1 MLLLQTGALLAA
13 LTSAPDPSAVR
24 ESPPPQTAAPTA
36 AAVAHAGRPRFAD
49 VRLSTGVRLRYA
61 EQGDA
66 SAPPVILLHGYSDSW
81 FSWSEVM
88 PRLAARHRVFAL
100 DQRGHGDSDRPASGY
115 AMRDLAADVVA
126 FMDARGIPRAAVVG
140 HSMGSIVAR
149 EVVRLAPARVS
160 QLVLVG
166 SATTARNEVVLGLQ
180 KDVDAL
186 VDPVPTAFARE
197 FQVGTAHR
205 PVPSAFMDRAV
216 AESLKLP
223 AAVWRQLIAGIV
235 DAPTAT
241 ARPDAPRIPTLVL
254 WGDRDAIFPRS
265 EQDALLRAYQ
275 PSTLTVYAGTGHAL
289 HWEEPERF
297 ARDVLAFLATA
308 PTRTARA
315 RGGPSADEPAQA
327 GDPHAAHSAHAA
339 PPAAAPAADSVPL
352 YTDLG
357 DHHYAV
363 STRVPLAQRYF
374 DQGLRLYYAFNHAE
388 AIRAFDEAARLDPRC
403 AMCHWGTA
411 LAYGPNINL
420 PMDSAAGVAAHA
432 ALQRARAVAAH
443 ATPRERALIDALA
456 RRYAAVPPAER
467 AGLDTAYAR
476 AMEQVARRF
485 PDDLEART
493 LHAEAL
499 MDLSPWRY
507 WNADGSPRPATP
519 VLLAQLER
527 VVRAAP
533 RHPGANHFYIHAVE
547 AVDPARALPMAE
559 RLAGLMPGAGHL
571 VHMPGHIYVRVGRYA
586 DAIRAN
592 EHAVHADESYIRDQ
606 KPALGAYTAGY
617 YPHNYDFLAF
627 AASMVGRRAQ
637 ASAAA
642 ERMLTLVPAEVMRAP
657 GMTFV
662 QHHQTRHLQLKV
674 RFADWAAILAAPA
687 PAEDLPHARAMWQYA
702 RGRALAARGDVPA
715 ADGALAS
722 LRALAA
728 DPRVASQRLEFNT
741 SGEVLG
747 IAAEVL
753 AGHVAAAR
761 GDREAAVRHLREAA
775 RREDALAY
783 GEPPE
788 WTVPVRQELG
798 AILLDAGR
806 AADAERAFRED
817 LKRFPENGWS
827 LRGLQRALAAQGK
840 DAEARAVAARVERAW
855 AGADVALK

>member
-1 MLLLQTGALLAA
+1 MLLLQTGALIAA
-13 LTSAPDPSAVR
+13 LAGAPSAPVAVER
-24 ESPPPQTAAPTA
+24 APA
-36 AAVAHAGRPRFAD
+36 DGPRFAD
-49 VRLSTGVRLRYA
+49 VRLATGVRLRYA
-61 EQGDA
+61 ESGDSA
-66 SAPPVILLHGYSDSW
+66 APPLILLHGYSDSW
-81 FSWSEVM
+81 FSWSRVL
-88 PRLAARHRVFAL
+88 PQLATRHRVFAL
-100 DQRGHGDSDRPASGY
+100 DQRGHGDSDRPARGY
-115 AMRDLAADVVA
+115 AMHDLAADVVA
-126 FMDARGIPRAAVVG
+126 FMDAQGIPRAAVVG
-140 HSMGSIVAR
+140 HSMGSMVAR
-149 EVVRLAPARVS
+149 EVVRIAPARVT

-166 SATTARNEVVLGLQ
+166 GASGARNAVLLALK

-186 VDPVPTAFARE
+186 ADPVPTTFARE
-197 FQVGTAHR
+197 FQLSTIHR
-205 PVPSAFMDRAV
+205 PIPQEFVDRAV

-223 AAVWRQLIAGIV
+223 AAVWKQLAAGLV
-235 DAPTAT
+235 TVPLAQAGG
-241 ARPDAPRIPTLVL
+241 PRVPTLLL
-254 WGDRDAIFPRS
+254 WGDHDQVFSRHD
-265 EQDALLRAYQ
+265 QDVLLRAYQ
-275 PSTLTVYAGTGHAL
+275 PATLTVYAGTGHAL

-297 ARDVLAFLATA
+297 ARDVLAFLAA
-308 PTRTARA
+308 PSRSTPARA
-315 RGGPSADEPAQA
+315 
-327 GDPHAAHSAHAA
+327 
-339 PPAAAPAADSVPL
+339 AAAPASDSVPL
-352 YTDLG
+352 YADLG
-357 DHHYAV
+357 DHRYGV

-388 AIRAFDEAARLDPRC
+388 AIRAFAEAARLDPRC
-403 AMCHWGTA
+403 AMCHWGVA

-432 ALQRARAVAAH
+432 ALQRARAAAAH

-456 RRYAAVPPAER
+456 RRYAAVPPADR
-467 AGLDTAYAR
+467 AALDSAYAR
-476 AMEQVARRF
+476 AMGDVVRRF
-485 PDDLEART
+485 PADLEART

-507 WNADGSPRPATP
+507 WNADGSPRPDTP
-519 VLLAQLER
+519 ALLAELER

-627 AASMVGRRAQ
+627 AASMVGRREQ
-637 ASAAA
+637 ALGAA
-642 ERMLTLVPAEVMRAP
+642 ERMRSLVPAEVLRAP

-674 RFADWAAILAAPA
+674 RFAEWAAILDTPA

-702 RGRALAARGDVPA
+702 RGRALTARGDLPA
-715 ADGALAS
+715 AEGALAS
-722 LRALAA
+722 LRAAAA
-728 DPRVASQRLEFNT
+728 DPRVAPQRLEFNT

-747 IAAEVL
+747 LAAEVL

-761 GDREAAVRHLREAA
+761 GDHETAIRHLREAA

-798 AILLDAGR
+798 AILVAAGR
-806 AADAERAFRED
+806 APDAERAFRED
-817 LKRFPENGWS
+817 LQRFPENGWS
-827 LRGLQRALAAQGK
+827 LRGLQRALAMQGK
-840 DAEARAVAARVERAW
+840 ETEARAIAAR
-855 AGADVALK
+855 LHH